1 MDDPPFPLAPPR
13 TLLDDVAA
21 ARADV
26 AAGRVRQIDLD
37 ALCRDIEAE
46 ADEIEAEQ
54 ARQAAPSRA

>member
-1 MDDPPFPLAPPR
+1 
-13 TLLDDVAA
+13 
-21 ARADV
+21 V